1 MISQY
6 VCSQVELHSCIYFTT
21 CMYLD
26 FQSVIKSNNKSRK
39 EIVSELLICTI
50 YSHIYLPILKITL
63 HKMFNNER
71 LYNTY

>member
-1 MISQY
+1 
-6 VCSQVELHSCIYFTT
+6 
-21 CMYLD
+21 MYLD